1 LQRWG
6 LLQVPTLIVD
16 VTDYTEAGYVGKSA
30 DDMIRELIDLPQ
42 GLSIENTKKSPFVD
56 YVEYFKNEYGIELVL
71 DEDVQNYFEQYA
83 SDHNIQISEALK
95 NLLHGAS
102 ALNYMGIIEPFRV
115 AK

>member
-1 LQRWG
+1 
-6 LLQVPTLIVD
+6 
-16 VTDYTEAGYVGKSA
+16 
-30 DDMIRELIDLPQ
+30 
-42 GLSIENTKKSPFVD
+42 
-56 YVEYFKNEYGIELVL
+56 VL